1 MPLPTPTAAEEQAE
15 FVSRCHEAL
24 SGEFPETDQ
33 RNAVCFRQWRE
44 SKGTDKLE
52 KVACEKFP
60 EDKFER
66 VVDVP
71 VFAEHATK
79 DGNGNSVVYGRDEL
93 AAIAARCNE
102 RIADTGD
109 FSPITEGHTPT
120 KEDFAAGAPMP
131 KVLGYAGPYRLGQ
144 IGNKNPR
151 WAIFADEWHH
161 KEDAPTLSR
170 LRRRSPE
177 LWLEERME
185 DRFFDPIAALG
196 AETPRLDMGM
206 VSYHRTA
213 DGRTVQKYSAASPA
227 VGSVFVP
234 SDDIDKKNHAAAPGA
249 ATGGLS
255 MALTPEDV
263 KQIVDAIEQLDWVQY
278 VKADM
283 ASQQA
288 EGSDEE
294 NPVDAAPGEA
304 PPGDEAPAPEQ
315 DKVPADPKAEA
326 PGEEKPEPSCHHGH
340 SAVEKNERPVEG
352 DTPESEKDAEM
363 NSKKT
368 YAADGTVDTAPAS
381 PESGTVSKFAKESD
395 EKARYAKLEARIKAT
410 EEELAASKQ
419 RERTADRYSKLTALR
434 MNEGYVFK
442 MEDELKDATEMSDE
456 QFGRH
461 VERIRAN
468 YQKAPI
474 DSRRLP
480 TPSIPQDR
488 GDEGERALYKK
499 AMDIHAEKARNGIHA
514 NWNDCMREA
523 RTESTATVKTS

>member
-66 VVDVP
+66 VSDVP

-79 DGNGNSVVYGRDEL
+79 DGSGNAVVYGKDEL

-161 KEDAPTLSR
+161 KEDAQTLSR

-177 LWLEERME
+177 LWLEDRME

-234 SDDIDKKNHAAAPGA
+234 SDDIDKKNHAAAPVA

-288 EGSDEE
+288 EGSDDE
-294 NPVDAAPGEA
+294 NPVDGIPDEA
-304 PPGDEAPAPEQ
+304 PPGEKPAPEEE
-315 DKVPADPKAEA
+315 KVPADPKAEA
-326 PGEEKPEPSCHHGH
+326 PKDGEP
-340 SAVEKNERPVEG
+340 EKNERPVEG

-363 NSKKT
+363 NGKKS
-368 YAADGTVDTAPAS
+368 YAADGTVEDPATTAAA
-381 PESGTVSKFAKESD
+381 GTVSKFAKESD
-395 EKARYAKLEARIKAT
+395 EKARYAKLEARVQAAEEKVAKA
-410 EEELAASKQ
+410 EA

-434 MNEGYVFK
+434 MNEGYVFS

-456 QFGRH
+456 QFNRH
-461 VERIRAN
+461 VDRIRAN
-468 YQKAPI
+468 YQKAPV

-480 TPSIPQDR
+480 TPGIPQDR
-488 GDEGERALYKK
+488 GSEDEKALY
-499 AMDIHAEKARNGIHA
+499 EKAKGIHLEKSRNGVHITWHDA
-514 NWNDCMREA
+514 LREA
-523 RTESTATVKTS
+523 QKESTATVKTH

>member
-44 SKGTDKLE
+44 AKGTDKLE
-52 KVACEKFP
+52 KVAAEKFP

-79 DGNGNSVVYGRDEL
+79 DGNGNSVVYGKDEL

-161 KEDAPTLSR
+161 KEDTPTLSR

-227 VGSVFVP
+227 VGSVVVP
-234 SDDIDKKNHAAAPGA
+234 SSSGEDGTRYWELEKKKHAASPDAVP

-288 EGSDEE
+288 EGSDDE
-294 NPVDAAPGEA
+294 NPVDEA
-304 PPGDEAPAPEQ
+304 PPGDEAPASEQ

-326 PGEEKPEPSCHHGH
+326 PGEEKPEP
-340 SAVEKNERPVEG
+340 EKNERPVEG

-395 EKARYAKLEARIKAT
+395 EKARYAKLESRLDAAEK
-410 EEELAASKQ
+410 ELAATKQ

-442 MEDELKDATEMSDE
+442 MEDELKDAAEMSDE

-499 AMDIHAEKARNGIHA
+499 AMDIHAEKARNGVHITWHDA
-514 NWNDCMREA
+514 MREA
-523 RTESTATVKTS
+523 KQDSTATVKTS

>member
-1 MPLPTPTAAEEQAE
+1 MPLPTPKASEEQAD
-15 FVSRCHEAL
+15 FISRCHEAL

-44 SKGTDKLE
+44 AKGTDKLS
-52 KVACEKFP
+52 KIAAEKFP
-60 EDKFER
+60 EDKFEH
-66 VVDVP
+66 VADVP

-79 DGNGNSVVYGRDEL
+79 DANGNAAVYGKDEL

-161 KEDAPTLSR
+161 KEDVPTLSR

-234 SDDIDKKNHAAAPGA
+234 SDDIEKKNHAAPAAP
-249 ATGGLS
+249 TGGLS

-283 ASQQA
+283 AAAQD
-288 EGSDEE
+288 EGSDDDKPLGGEE
-294 NPVDAAPGEA
+294 TPAEEAAE
-304 PPGDEAPAPEQ
+304 EKAPAPEQ
-315 DKVPADPKAEA
+315 DKVPAEPAAEA
-326 PGEEKPEPSCHHGH
+326 PKEEEP
-340 SAVEKNERPVEG
+340 VKNERPEG
-352 DTPESEKDAEM
+352 DEPEPEEDKEM
-363 NSKKT
+363 KAKKS
-368 YAADGTVDTAPAS
+368 YEAGGTVEQEPVNT
-381 PESGTVSKFAKESD
+381 GTGTISQFAKDSD
-395 EKARYAKLEARIKAT
+395 EKARYAKLEARVKAA
-410 EEELAASKQ
+410 EDKVAKAEA
-419 RERTADRYSKLTALR
+419 RERSADRYAKLTALR
-434 MNEGYVFK
+434 SEEGYVFP
-442 MEDELKDATEMSDE
+442 MEDELRDSMEMNDE
-456 QFGRH
+456 QFARH
-461 VERIRAN
+461 ITRIRTR
-468 YQKAPI
+468 YQKAPV
-474 DSRRLP
+474 DPRRLP
-480 TPSIPQDR
+480 TPSIPNDR
-488 GDEGERALYKK
+488 GTDTEKAVYKRAV
-499 AMDIHAEKARNGIHA
+499 DIHAEKMRNGIHA
-514 NWNDCMREA
+514 TWHDCVREA
-523 RTESTATVKTS
+523 EKDSTATATVKTS